1 MSQKVEKQ
9 IFRKSTKTFFY
20 EQMRKLVY
28 ERLQVSVDV
37 LDEVLVK
44 DPKCQGKEF
53 IMTQGIQ
60 TAAKKIS
67 DTMAMEIDRF
77 ELFVGRNVFTAP
89 NNSKKNNN
97 ELLSIMRGPGD
108 STHPPPSKSE
118 VTSSTKQ
125 THFPP
130 QSYREPPAEPSPD
143 NDLSYDLTQ
152 EKKSTKKRKKP
163 EQHQKSN
170 QKNDP
175 KPSKKRR
182 KTTSS
187 PSSTPVTSE
196 ELDILRKNILQKRA
210 LKSWLERE
218 MELQVTDTRLFK
230 DMVAYFPEFWKI
242 VSEEKSGVVVGENT
256 SEQPKAINVI
266 QLRKMLEGSNEIFKN
281 VRTAETVLASQ
292 GIQIRRGD
300 SLATRKLTRNNM
312 DFDKVFEIV
321 NRGGKGSV
329 T

>member
-152 EKKSTKKRKKP
+152 EKKSTKKEK
-163 EQHQKSN
+163 N
-170 QKNDP
+170 QNNIKNP
-175 KPSKKRR
+175 TK
-182 KTTSS
+182 KTTQ
-187 PSSTPVTSE
+187 
-196 ELDILRKNILQKRA
+196 NLQK
-210 LKSWLERE
+210 K
-218 MELQVTDTRLFK
+218 
-230 DMVAYFPEFWKI
+230 
-242 VSEEKSGVVVGENT
+242 EEKPPLLPH
-256 SEQPKAINVI
+256 QPP
-266 QLRKMLEGSNEIFKN
+266 LPP
-281 VRTAETVLASQ
+281 
-292 GIQIRRGD
+292 
-300 SLATRKLTRNNM
+300 RN
-312 DFDKVFEIV
+312 
-321 NRGGKGSV
+321 
-329 T
+329 